1 VEGHQ
6 DDDTS
11 TALDEW
17 AKANVMTDN
26 MAKAFWNHLNH
37 SGHSPKIQRFGD
49 EGWALHFQGRKLNK
63 IDKAALYSSI
73 TDSTTKDYWRKR
85 GNLQSEDIPN
95 IDWNLIGAAFK
106 SLTTAKK
113 RRVTKHTAG
122 HFACGKMMKIWKFQ
136 DHAQCPR
143 CPETR
148 EDPQHILHCP
158 APSAQVCWNTA
169 LLNLQGWMT
178 QTHTMPELSAAII
191 HSLRAWRSSPNT
203 PPTHRR
209 TTTRYGLQA
218 ALLEQHSLGWY
229 NFTMGKVS
237 VRWQDVQQQYYLWL
251 KRRNTGKAW
260 VTALIR
266 KVWEISW
273 TMWDHRNDV
282 RTSTLSP
289 TNKKAI
295 EDLNRRITAEFSHG
309 TNGLGP
315 RDQHW
320 LEKPLRH
327 VIGYDQEHKA
337 QWLASIDLAR
347 ERFSNRR
354 ELTASSLRQ
363 QRDTMEAWLGLLR

>member
-1 VEGHQ
+1 
-6 DDDTS
+6 
-11 TALDEW
+11 
-17 AKANVMTDN
+17 
-26 MAKAFWNHLNH
+26 
-37 SGHSPKIQRFGD
+37 
-49 EGWALHFQGRKLNK
+49 
-63 IDKAALYSSI
+63 
-73 TDSTTKDYWRKR
+73 
-85 GNLQSEDIPN
+85 
-95 IDWNLIGAAFK
+95 
-106 SLTTAKK
+106 
-113 RRVTKHTAG
+113 
-122 HFACGKMMKIWKFQ
+122 
-136 DHAQCPR
+136 
-143 CPETR
+143 
-148 EDPQHILHCP
+148 
-158 APSAQVCWNTA
+158 
-169 LLNLQGWMT
+169 
-178 QTHTMPELSAAII
+178 
-191 HSLRAWRSSPNT
+191 
-203 PPTHRR
+203 
-209 TTTRYGLQA
+209 
-218 ALLEQHSLGWY
+218 
-229 NFTMGKVS
+229 